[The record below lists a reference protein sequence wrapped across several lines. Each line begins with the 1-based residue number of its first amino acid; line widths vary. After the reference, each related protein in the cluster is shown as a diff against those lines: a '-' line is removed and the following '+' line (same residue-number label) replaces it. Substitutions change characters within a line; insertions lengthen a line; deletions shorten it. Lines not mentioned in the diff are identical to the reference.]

1 VQKKVLRENAHPASI
16 AFAEALFRLFPE
28 KNEEFVLDIRGPSPV
43 KSEK

>member
-16 AFAEALFRLFPE
+16 AFAEALFRVFSE
-28 KNEEFVLDIRGPSPV
+28 KNEELVLVIGGAG